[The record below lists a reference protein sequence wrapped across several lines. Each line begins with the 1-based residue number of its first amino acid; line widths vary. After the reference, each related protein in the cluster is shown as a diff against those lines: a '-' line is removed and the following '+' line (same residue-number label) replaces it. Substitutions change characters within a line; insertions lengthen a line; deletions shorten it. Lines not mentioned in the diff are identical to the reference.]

1 MKSIVRPVAIPAV
14 LTACAILAA
23 CGGDSES
30 SSAPS
35 SSASNAP
42 TPSVNQDALKGALIF
57 KKTCA
62 TCHGADAKGMPD
74 NGPDMHNNEFVKTN
88 SDDQLLEYV
97 VTGRVVEDG
106 ADVEINTGFV
116 FHDFTQ
122 EALVETIERA
132 TERYTHYRQWR
143 PLMINAMEQ
152 NFSWNQSARSYE
164 DVYQKDA

>member
-106 ADVEINTGFV
+106 ADMPPRGGFTEDILPDEDITRVIAYIRTFEGNAYTG
-116 FHDFTQ
+116 
-122 EALVETIERA
+122 
-132 TERYTHYRQWR
+132 
-143 PLMINAMEQ
+143 P
-152 NFSWNQSARSYE
+152 
-164 DVYQKDA
+164 